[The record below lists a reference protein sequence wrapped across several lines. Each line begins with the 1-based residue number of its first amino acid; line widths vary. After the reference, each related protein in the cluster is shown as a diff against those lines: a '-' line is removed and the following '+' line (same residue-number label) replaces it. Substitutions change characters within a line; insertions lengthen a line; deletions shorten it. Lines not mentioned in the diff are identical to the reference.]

1 MKTLKKKLTEHIS
14 VKIMIGV
21 ALVLLITIASFS
33 AVFTYISKD
42 LSEQL
47 RQQFQNRLY
56 TDIHLAEN
64 QIKRLD
70 GNPLE
75 IDSADNPLY
84 KQTKMAVDSLKKKN
98 NLENNVFVSL
108 IRMD

>member
-33 AVFTYISKD
+33 AVFTFISKD

-47 RQQFQNRLY
+47 KQQFQNRLY
-56 TDIHLAEN
+56 KARNKKGQDVFWRYEKTLACEV
-64 QIKRLD
+64 L
-70 GNPLE
+70 
-75 IDSADNPLY
+75 
-84 KQTKMAVDSLKKKN
+84 
-98 NLENNVFVSL
+98 
-108 IRMD
+108 